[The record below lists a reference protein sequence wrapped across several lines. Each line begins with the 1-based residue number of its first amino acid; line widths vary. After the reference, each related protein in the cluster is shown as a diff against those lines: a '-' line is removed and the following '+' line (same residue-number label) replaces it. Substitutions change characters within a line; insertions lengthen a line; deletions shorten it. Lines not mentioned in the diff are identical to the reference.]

1 MLLFIKTNLIY
12 TEAPTKELR
21 HKELDV
27 YLSCLCV
34 LVVSWL
40 ILIEV
45 FKALPSVGLVG
56 PGMLVPGHLFEGLKR
71 QAGAETPLSLLIRPK
86 RLRDVTEGRAVHIR
100 IGKVEVRVIR
110 YVQRLCAELELD

>member
-12 TEAPTKELR
+12 TEAPRKELR

-56 PGMLVPGHLFEGLKR
+56 PGMFSPGPHDWRIKTTSGR
-71 QAGAETPLSLLIRPK
+71 RNAIVAAGSARTSM
-86 RLRDVTEGRAVHIR
+86 
-100 IGKVEVRVIR
+100 
-110 YVQRLCAELELD
+110 